1 MTSYHPI
8 MDQWTD
14 RLAPQLRALVELAA
28 QDGHMTQAAAALG
41 VPQSS
46 MSRRIHALEAELNVP
61 LLIRDGRI
69 VRLTAAAE
77 RLAGRLREPLR
88 QLDLVIDDVT
98 GDADPDH
105 GTVRFGF
112 PLTMGSG
119 RVPDLLAEFRH
130 RHPGIK
136 VLLKQAHGSALSAD
150 LLAGNLDL
158 ALVIPAPER
167 LRHVRIGTQKIQ
179 VVVPDDHLFAT
190 VQQIRLADLEHE
202 TFIAN
207 PPSYN
212 LRHLTESWC
221 REAGYTP
228 DIAFEVTEFA
238 TIRELIHRGLGI
250 ALLPHDERLPP
261 GLTELPLAGAQY
273 RRDVTLA
280 WSATAEAPPT
290 RRLSSFLLDRLART
304 TPHPAAPDQT
314 EH

>member
-1 MTSYHPI
+1 

-14 RLAPQLRALVELAA
+14 RMAPQLRALVELAT
-28 QDGHMTQAAAALG
+28 QDGHMTAAAAALG

-77 RLAGRLREPLR
+77 RLAAQIREPLR
-88 QLDLVIDDVT
+88 QLDLAIDDVT
-98 GDADPDH
+98 AGADPDH

-119 RVPDLLAEFRH
+119 RVPDLLAEFRR
-130 RHPGIK
+130 RHPGIR

-150 LLAGNLDL
+150 LLAGDLDL
-158 ALVIPAPER
+158 ALVIPSPER
-167 LRHVRIGTQKIQ
+167 LRHVRIGTQTIR
-179 VVVPDDHLFAT
+179 VVVPGDHRFAA

-221 REAGYTP
+221 REAGFTP

-238 TIRELIHRGLGI
+238 TIRELIHRDLGI
-250 ALLPHDERLPP
+250 ALLPHDERLSP
-261 GLTELPLAGAQY
+261 GLAELALAGARY
-273 RRDVTLA
+273 RRDVALA
-280 WSATAEAPPT
+280 WSATSEAPPT
-290 RRLSSFLLDRLART
+290 CRLSSFLLDRLART
-304 TPHPAAPDQT
+304 TPVT
-314 EH
+314 RNS

>member
-1 MTSYHPI
+1 
-8 MDQWTD
+8 MDQWTN

-28 QDGHMTQAAAALG
+28 YDGHMTRAAAALG

-46 MSRRIHALEAELNVP
+46 MSRRIHALEEELHVP
-61 LLIRDGRI
+61 LLIHDGRI

-77 RLAGRLREPLR
+77 RLAQQAREPLR
-88 QLDLVIDDVT
+88 QLDLAIDDVT
-98 GDADPDH
+98 GEADPDH

-119 RVPDLLAEFRH
+119 RVPDLLAKFRH
-130 RHPGIK
+130 HHPGIK
-136 VLLKQAHGSALSAD
+136 VLLKQAHGSALSTD

-158 ALVIPAPER
+158 AVVIPAPER
-167 LRHVRIGTQKIQ
+167 LRHVRIGTQQIQ
-179 VVVPDDHLFAT
+179 VAVPDNHHLAALKR
-190 VQQIRLADLEHE
+190 VRLADLEHE

-212 LRHLTESWC
+212 LRLLTETWC

-238 TIRELIHRGLGI
+238 TIRELVSRGLGI
-250 ALLPHDERLPP
+250 ALLPHDERTPP
-261 GLTELPLAGAQY
+261 GLTELPLAGPRY

-280 WSATAEAPPT
+280 WGATTEAPPT
-290 RRLSSFLLDRLART
+290 RRLSRFLLHHFARQDNVASAEYGQADR
-304 TPHPAAPDQT
+304 
-314 EH
+314 